1 MSKVIP
7 IPFEGNTAGC
17 DQFVNLELFAL
28 MILAASF
35 RLFSILNLLYPIPSE
50 RLPLVSCD
58 ELCAFIHQ
66 HIRVVGLGEHASHRD
81 ILPVSVSNRLIV
93 ISDDSS

>member
-7 IPFEGNTAGC
+7 IPFEGNTADC

-35 RLFSILNLLYPIPSE
+35 GLFSILNLLYPIPGES
-50 RLPLVSCD
+50 LPLVSCD
-58 ELCAFIHQ
+58 ELGAFVHQ
-66 HIRVVGLGEHASHRD
+66 HLRVVGLGEHASHKD
-81 ILPVSVSNRLIV
+81 ILPVSVSNRLTV